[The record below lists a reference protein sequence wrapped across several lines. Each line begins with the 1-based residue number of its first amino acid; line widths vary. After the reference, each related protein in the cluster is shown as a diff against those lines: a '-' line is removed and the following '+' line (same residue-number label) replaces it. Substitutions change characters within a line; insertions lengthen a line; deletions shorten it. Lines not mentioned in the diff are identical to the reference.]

1 MKRFN
6 KNDCFVLLL
15 SFFVKKVAHPQ
26 IWSGSHNIA
35 PLKDIEMSAKI
46 VNVTRFIETQ
56 NYNEIFLQ
64 IFYSFFNAYYF
75 LVSDIRRWE
84 NFTSVKYKKSFF
96 QFCHSRFDSLKNLG
110 TVKENYGEK

>member
-35 PLKDIEMSAKI
+35 PLKDIEMGAKI

-75 LVSDIRRWE
+75 LVSDI
-84 NFTSVKYKKSFF
+84 
-96 QFCHSRFDSLKNLG
+96 LG
-110 TVKENYGEK
+110 DGKISQV